1 MSSSRPTLQLYT
13 TPLSANGRKVLAV
26 SRQLGLAPEVRLVNV
41 YRGEGRTPEYLALN
55 PSGKIPTLVE
65 GAFRLSES
73 NAILQYLSE
82 AHGDYRLSSRDPQ
95 RRAEIASWLFWE
107 SAHWQPALVAVLE
120 AHVGH
125 RLLPQVLPA
134 PSAPPDWQHAQLD
147 PLLDRLERQLRERP
161 FVAGGEPSLADFSVG
176 GMTTYFRA
184 ADFPFGAFPALA
196 AWYEQLGALEG
207 WRESADPLWS

>member
-1 MSSSRPTLQLYT
+1 MPSSQPPFLLYT
-13 TPLSANGRKVLAV
+13 TPLSANGRKVLAL
-26 SRQLGLAPEVRLVNV
+26 SRQLGLAPEVQLVNV
-41 YRGEGRTPEYLALN
+41 YRGEGRTPQYLALN

-82 AHGDYRLSSRDPQ
+82 AHGDYRLSSRDARQ
-95 RRAEIASWLFWE
+95 RAAIASWLFWE
-107 SAHWQPALVAVLE
+107 SAHWQPALAAVLE

-125 RLLPQVLPA
+125 LLLPRALPA
-134 PSAPPDWQHAQLD
+134 PAAPPDWRHARLA
-147 PLLDRLERQLRERP
+147 PLLDRVEQQLRERP
-161 FVAGGEPSLADFSVG
+161 FLAGDEPSLADFSVG

-184 ADFPFGAFPALA
+184 TGFPFAAFPSLAAWCERLDALA
-196 AWYEQLGALEG
+196 A